1 MPKALKPKQ
10 VVILG
15 PTSSGKTS
23 LALKLCKKL
32 GGEIVSVDSRQIYKY
47 MDIGTG
53 KLPVGEPFEVEKND
67 GLWVVNG
74 VKVFG
79 YNLISPDKSFS
90 AFDFYNFISKLKF
103 EKPYVFF
110 TGGTGFYFDVILGN
124 KKVANVSPDENL
136 RKKLNKLTA
145 EQLFLKLSV
154 LNKEKAGLIDKNN
167 KVRLIRAI
175 EIETGSQNFVEK
187 ALPFIRPSVVIGLK
201 IPRPEIY
208 KRVDRWVETSFEAL
222 IEETKALIEMG
233 FSETA
238 PMKGLNYKTAVL
250 FLSQKLNKQEAL
262 ERMKYD
268 NHKYIRRQE
277 TYFKKMPKV
286 SFFDPLK
293 AGFDSLMV
301 SLVESG

>member
-293 AGFDSLMV
+293 AGFDSLML